1 MNSSYE
7 EVFPNHVSYC
17 TYERDITEKDNEIE
31 KLQDEIHT
39 LTSKTEY
46 LEGTLKEF
54 IKYIKS
60 DVSDQMKISALKTL
74 TKNVEI

>member
-1 MNSSYE
+1 MNSYE
-7 EVFPNHVSYC
+7 EFFPEKISYC
-17 TYERDITEKDNEIE
+17 TYERDIAEKDNEIE

-39 LTSKTEY
+39 LTSQTEY

-60 DVSDQMKISALKTL
+60 DVNDQMKVSALKTL